1 MRPDIMLIGHVS
13 KDIMI
18 DHLGEETRL
27 TGGAVV
33 QSSFAAL
40 RSGSEVMA
48 VTKVSS
54 EDASLLDALQSPGLE
69 WVTSPSKATTS
80 IRNRYYTEDKERR
93 DVELL
98 SQADPFTLDDIP
110 KTVPRVFHLAGL
122 FAGEIP
128 DDLIEPLSS
137 RAAVALDAQGVLRTM
152 DAKGDLLFRDWVRKK
167 ELLKFVR
174 FFKVD
179 AAEAEILT
187 GCTDREEAARML
199 FSWGAGEVMLTHHT
213 EVLLYSKEGVC
224 RAPYTNSSS
233 VGRTGRGDTTF
244 AAYLAWRR
252 EHSISESV
260 RFAAALC
267 SLKMESPGPFS
278 GTVKMVLDRMGRR

>member
-27 TGGAVV
+27 TGGAVI

-40 RSGSEVMA
+40 RSGFEVMA
-48 VTKVSS
+48 VTKISGEDTALLEPLQTAGLKWVICPS
-54 EDASLLDALQSPGLE
+54 E
-69 WVTSPSKATTS
+69 ATTS
-80 IRNRYYTEDKERR
+80 IRNIYYTEDKERR
-93 DVELL
+93 DVVLL
-98 SQADPFTLDDIP
+98 SQADPFTLADIP

-128 DDLIEPLSS
+128 DDLIVPLSS

-152 DAKGDLLFRDWVRKK
+152 DTEGDLVFRDWARKK
-167 ELLKFVR
+167 ELLRFVR

-187 GCTDREEAARML
+187 GLADRVEAARTL

-213 EVLLYSKEGVC
+213 EVLLYSSEGVC
-224 RAPYTNSSS
+224 RVQYTNRSS

-244 AAYLAWRR
+244 AAYLAWRL

-267 SLKMESPGPFS
+267 SLKMESPGPFN
-278 GTVKMVLDRMGRR
+278 GTVAMVLDRMGSR